1 MTVDNYVAIFRSY
14 SDMSIF
20 IIGHSEDNELILA
33 QLLDCMHECFDRI
46 FRKGIE
52 RKSLIDNMSGVI
64 LIVDE
69 LLDQGVI
76 MHLDPSTIIA
86 RINTK
91 SKSSSS
97 AAAGSSA
104 TEGGSAQASSSSGG
118 SGLFASVFS
127 SARSQLAKSMGMH

>member
-1 MTVDNYVAIFRSY
+1 MT
-14 SDMSIF
+14 MF
-20 IIGHSEDNELILA
+20 IIGHSEDNELILG

-69 LLDQGVI
+69 ILDQGVI
-76 MHLDPSTIIA
+76 MHLDSSTIIA

-91 SKSSSS
+91 SKSGQSAAPGQSSAEGSSS
-97 AAAGSSA
+97 TAA
-104 TEGGSAQASSSSGG
+104 QSSSSG

-127 SARSQLAKSMGMH
+127 

>member
-1 MTVDNYVAIFRSY
+1 MT
-14 SDMSIF
+14 MF
-20 IIGHSEDNELILA
+20 IIGHSEDNELILG

-69 LLDQGVI
+69 ILDQGVI
-76 MHLDPSTIIA
+76 MHLDSSTIIA

-91 SKSSSS
+91 SKSGQSAAPGQSSAEGSSSS
-97 AAAGSSA
+97 AA
-104 TEGGSAQASSSSGG
+104 QSSSSG

-127 SARSQLAKSMGMH
+127 QARSSLAKSMGMH